1 MEPEVL
7 DNHRVYEQR
16 VQFYRGF
23 GYDLEKE
30 RDFILDAAMP
40 VSGKI
45 LEIGTGK
52 GHFALA
58 LAKRGFK
65 FVSIDISAEEQR
77 IALLN
82 LKYSGLE
89 KNAELR
95 LENAE
100 ALSFPD
106 KSFDVIFSINVFHHL
121 QNPLKVLD
129 EMVRL
134 VRPPGKIVLSD
145 FTDKGLEII
154 NACHTHE
161 HRIHDYFQHRLTE
174 ARDYFVRKGFTLQE
188 TQSVVQHVMAAT
200 APDRV

>member
-1 MEPEVL
+1 MEQEVL
-7 DNHRVYEQR
+7 DNHRLYEQR
-16 VQFYRGF
+16 VEFYRGF

-58 LAKRGFK
+58 LAKRGFQ
-65 FVSIDISAEEQR
+65 FVSIDISADEQR
-77 IALLN
+77 IAQLN
-82 LKYSGLE
+82 LRYFGLE
-89 KNAELR
+89 KKAELR

-106 KSFDVIFSINVFHHL
+106 KSFDVIFSVNVFHHL

-129 EMVRL
+129 ETVRL
-134 VRPPGKIVLSD
+134 LTAAGKIVLSD

-154 NACHTHE
+154 NACHTRE
-161 HRIHDYFQHRLTE
+161 HRTHDHCNHRLDE
-174 ARDYFVRKGFTLQE
+174 ARDYFLNKGFSVKE
-188 TQSVVQHVMAAT
+188 TRSAVQHVIAAT